1 MEYAS
6 SYFWKEAPFTRLF
19 FPFALGIITQ
29 ENLHLHVI
37 VPVVIMALSL
47 IGFWSL
53 VSLSSF
59 NLYRWRPI
67 AGVFLTVC
75 IFGCGCLQLYTY
87 RHNLKPSTFQISNNV
102 LVKLVLLEPL
112 SEKTNSYKAIAR
124 IEEIK
129 AGDTVF
135 RTNQKIL
142 VYFKKDSLCGKLEY
156 GNQIVYSK
164 PLQEIRNSGNP
175 GAFDYQQFCARQGIY
190 EQVFLN
196 PNEFVLLN
204 GKETKPV
211 VQFLI
216 DVRNSVIGIIKKY
229 IPGDKESGLAEALL
243 IGYKDDLDKEL
254 VSAYSGAGVVHII
267 AISGLHLGIIY
278 GLLNGI
284 FLLVKLKRKSK
295 WIKPIFIIAG
305 LWLFSLIAGA
315 SASVL
320 RSALMFSF
328 IVIGE
333 SFSRRVSIYN
343 TLAASAFILL
353 WYNPYWLW
361 DVGFQLSYLAVL
373 SIVVFY
379 KHVYALLYFNS
390 KIADAIWKLNAIT
403 ISAQIL
409 TLPLTI
415 YYFHQFPNYFLLAN
429 LIAIPLSSLILIGEL
444 LLCFIAVI
452 PFVAEWLGW
461 LLSKLILL
469 MNIFIE
475 WIEKL
480 PGGKWEQLQINQAQ
494 AIFLFISAAA
504 ISFGILLR
512 KKKAMFAG
520 LSVLSIFFLL
530 RLFSFS
536 TCAEQQKMIVYNIP
550 GHSAIDFIEGRKYFF
565 VGDSLMKID
574 GFLKNFHLQPS
585 RTLYRISETQQLSS
599 LIYGENTLKFGS
611 KSILLID
618 KNFRFRKGNSKL
630 NVDIIVVSG
639 NPAIKPKN
647 FLESFHAEKLILD
660 NSNNWWRINSWE
672 EACRNAGVD
681 FHRTDAD
688 GAFVLNMQ

>member
-6 SYFWKEAPFTRLF
+6 SFFWKEAPFTRLF

-29 ENLHLHVI
+29 ENLHLHVML
-37 VPVVIMALSL
+37 PVLIMALSL
-47 IGFWSL
+47 IGFWTLLSF
-53 VSLSSF
+53 SSF

-75 IFGCGCLQLYTY
+75 IFGCGCVQLYAY
-87 RHNLKPSTFQISNNV
+87 RHNLKPSKFQFADNR

-124 IEEIK
+124 IDEIK
-129 AGDTVF
+129 AGDTIF
-135 RTNQKIL
+135 QTNQKII
-142 VYFKKDSLCGKLEY
+142 VYFKKDSLCRKLVY
-156 GNQIVYSK
+156 GDQIIFSK
-164 PLQEIRNSGNP
+164 QLQQIRNSGNP

-204 GKETKPV
+204 TKETQLIT
-211 VQFLI
+211 QFLI
-216 DVRNSVIGIIKKY
+216 DVRNSVIRIIKKY
-229 IPGDKESGLAEALL
+229 IPGDKEAGLAEALL
-243 IGYKDDLDKEL
+243 IGYKDDLDKGL
-254 VSAYSGAGVVHII
+254 VSSYSGAGVVHII

-284 FLLVKLKRKSK
+284 FLLIKLKRKSK
-295 WIKPIFIIAG
+295 WIKPIFIITG

-333 SFSRRVSIYN
+333 CFSRRVSVYN

-379 KHVYALLYFNS
+379 KHVYALLYFNN
-390 KIADAIWKLNAIT
+390 KIADTIWKLNAIT

-409 TLPLTI
+409 TLPITI

-429 LIAIPLSSLILIGEL
+429 LIAIPLSSLILIGEI
-444 LLCFIAVI
+444 LLCAISAI
-452 PFVAEWLGW
+452 PFAAEWLGW
-461 LLSKLILL
+461 LLNKLILI
-469 MNIFIE
+469 MNVFIE

-480 PGGKWEQLQINQAQ
+480 PGGKLEQLQISQVQ
-494 AIFLFISAAA
+494 AIFLFVSAAA
-504 ISFGILLR
+504 ISFGILLK
-512 KKKAMFAG
+512 KKKAIFTG
-520 LSVLSIFFLL
+520 LSFLSIFLLL
-530 RLFSFS
+530 RLFSFLHLWRP
-536 TCAEQQKMIVYNIP
+536 T
-550 GHSAIDFIEGRKYFF
+550 
-565 VGDSLMKID
+565 
-574 GFLKNFHLQPS
+574 KNDCL
-585 RTLYRISETQQLSS
+585 
-599 LIYGENTLKFGS
+599 
-611 KSILLID
+611 
-618 KNFRFRKGNSKL
+618 
-630 NVDIIVVSG
+630 
-639 NPAIKPKN
+639 
-647 FLESFHAEKLILD
+647 
-660 NSNNWWRINSWE
+660 
-672 EACRNAGVD
+672 
-681 FHRTDAD
+681 
-688 GAFVLNMQ
+688 